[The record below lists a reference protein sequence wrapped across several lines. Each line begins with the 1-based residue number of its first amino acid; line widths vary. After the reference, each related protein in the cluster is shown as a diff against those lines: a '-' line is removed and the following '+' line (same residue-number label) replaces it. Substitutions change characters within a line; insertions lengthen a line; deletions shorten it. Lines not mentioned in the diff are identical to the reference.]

1 MQSFF
6 VATQHFS
13 VQNRRMQEEN
23 KENQSETPE
32 KKGLIRRMGI
42 LNIMFGTLFFVTL
55 ITAVGAFAYQY
66 RNIPTS
72 KWGHYASPTPWVG
85 EGIVVSKVKCG
96 WAKMLLPDHATRKN
110 KYFYTPYI
118 GIELGECTGSGVM
131 MCSFRNEEDRK
142 VGEDMQLRYKN
153 GQFIPLNK
161 TFYKSDGKIAFIY
174 FGEEAANVESYDS
187 LVEYERHFMD
197 VKGKLKKFI
206 VKYVTDDE
214 QRKEQP
220 LIRTLGQSTVPKQL
234 NIVEE

>member
-1 MQSFF
+1 
-6 VATQHFS
+6 
-13 VQNRRMQEEN
+13 
-23 KENQSETPE
+23 
-32 KKGLIRRMGI
+32 
-42 LNIMFGTLFFVTL
+42 
-55 ITAVGAFAYQY
+55 
-66 RNIPTS
+66 
-72 KWGHYASPTPWVG
+72 
-85 EGIVVSKVKCG
+85 
-96 WAKMLLPDHATRKN
+96 
-110 KYFYTPYI
+110 
-118 GIELGECTGSGVM
+118 
-131 MCSFRNEEDRK
+131 
-142 VGEDMQLRYKN
+142 MQLRYKN